1 LQIMMIV
8 GVSNHRLVNRSHV
21 VCHDGHEY
29 LYSFRP
35 PEHNTLRLVWA
46 SINFI
51 ESWELKCGAHNGW
64 GGLQARVVLM
74 FSSSVVHC
82 ATVFVAFYCL
92 ANEFPPTTLSSL
104 INT

>member
-1 LQIMMIV
+1 MMQRRIFLQIMMIV

-51 ESWELKCGAHNGW
+51 ESCELIM
-64 GGLQARVVLM
+64 GGGITSKGCSHVL
-74 FSSSVVHC
+74 F
-82 ATVFVAFYCL
+82 
-92 ANEFPPTTLSSL
+92 
-104 INT
+104 